1 MNAETM
7 GGVERRGVNCLRIKN
22 TIEKSDTE
30 KLRLK
35 RWKMKIH
42 DIILILILNLSNTNL
57 SIKIFEFPISM
68 WKVKVSN
75 EFTHV

>member
-1 MNAETM
+1 MSSPFPRFDYHTASEMNAETM

-42 DIILILILNLSNTNL
+42 DIILILILNLSNT
-57 SIKIFEFPISM
+57 SID
-68 WKVKVSN
+68 
-75 EFTHV
+75 

>member
-1 MNAETM
+1 MSSPFPRFDYHTASEMNAETM

-35 RWKMKIH
+35 R
-42 DIILILILNLSNTNL
+42 
-57 SIKIFEFPISM
+57 
-68 WKVKVSN
+68 
-75 EFTHV
+75 